1 MDQFAAKIETLEH
14 QWMRAWMQRDRKQ
27 MKALASRDFIF
38 LLGSTKAAILDRPSW
53 LEAANTRFKCES
65 YRFGEVYVRRHGA
78 TAVFACQATLE
89 ARMGAADWSG
99 PVWITDLWQRSR
111 IRRNWRIVERVIS
124 RPDTD
129 ADMPGAIRD
138 MQLWR

>member
-14 QWMRAWMQRDRKQ
+14 QWMRSWMQRDRNQ

-38 LLGSTKAAILDRPSW
+38 LLGSTKPAILDRASW
-53 LEAANTRFKCES
+53 LEASTTRFRCSS
-65 YRFGEVYVRRHGA
+65 YRFGEVYVRRHGGV
-78 TAVFACQATLE
+78 AVFAAQLTLE
-89 ARMGAADWSG
+89 ASMGEDEWSG
-99 PVWITDLWQRSR
+99 PAWVNDLWQRSSV
-111 IRRNWRIVERVIS
+111 RRKWRLVERTLS

-129 ADMPGAIRD
+129 QKMPAAIRS